1 MPDPARPVEE
11 ELPTSA
17 ASTPISV
24 NLETDMLCTWFTLTR
39 PSWHSVIFYVG
50 AANLLRTVLL
60 RVHPETDP
68 HPHTHYGAYALCAG
82 FAIVIGQLIERAR
95 SRLTS
100 RVCSALLGLS
110 AMLLAVSYGQTPA
123 LPLLVATAVILA
135 ATGAG
140 EAAFRMLGTRRPSW
154 HSVIFFIGSASVTRT
169 LLAEHHPAAGLLTQ
183 FAAYGLCVGF
193 ALLVAAL
200 MRRAG
205 DLTARVHS
213 GGLGLTGLLLAVFHG
228 DLPPHAPIAAT
239 ALIVG
244 ITFAGELAYR
254 ARSLR

>member
-1 MPDPARPVEE
+1 
-11 ELPTSA
+11 
-17 ASTPISV
+17 
-24 NLETDMLCTWFTLTR
+24 MLCTWFKLTR

-50 AANLLRTVLL
+50 AANLMRTMLL
-60 RVHPETDP
+60 RIHPETEP

-82 FAIVIGQLIERAR
+82 FALVIGQLIERAR

-123 LPLLVATAVILA
+123 LPLLAATAVILA
-135 ATGAG
+135 ATCAG
-140 EAAFRMLGTRRPSW
+140 EAAFRILGSRRPSW
-154 HSVIFFIGSASVTRT
+154 HSVIFFIGAASVTRT
-169 LLAEHHPAAGLLTQ
+169 LLAAHHPAANLLAQ

-213 GGLGLTGLLLAVFHG
+213 GSLGLTGLLLAVFHG
-228 DLPPHAPIAAT
+228 DLPPHAPLAAT
-239 ALIVG
+239 VVIVG
-244 ITFAGELAYR
+244 ATCAGELAYR
-254 ARSLR
+254 ARARR